1 MNFLDQAIPARRE
14 AKIRYLDADFQ
25 VLKEGEYVRC
35 AVTGD
40 PISIDNL
47 RYWDVSR
54 QEPYRSADVAFGV
67 LLKSS
72 PSPD

>member
-1 MNFLDQAIPARRE
+1 MNFLDHGIPARRE

-25 VLKEGEYVRC
+25 VLREGDFVRC

-47 RYWDVSR
+47 RYWDVVR

-67 LLKSS
+67 LLRSWT
-72 PSPD
+72 